1 MSVRLIIGK
10 AGSGKTRRCFRAIVD
25 ACARDPLGPPIY
37 WIVPKQATFQAEREL
52 TCAPELGGFARAR
65 VLSFDLLGEEILAEC
80 GGAAVPEVT
89 AEGRQMI
96 LGHLLR
102 KHQKDLRFFAHS
114 ARQPGLAARLDST
127 FADFERNG
135 RTTEDMAALLYDLE
149 RAGVGAKDEGD
160 GATEA
165 AETTPAPG
173 GPASAG
179 LSSPRSEIPPEL
191 RALHA
196 KFSDL
201 RLLYD
206 AYSAYL
212 GQERLDRHRRLEQV
226 LTCIATSGRLRGST
240 AYIDAFGQFTEF
252 ELRVIAALG
261 KACRAVEVTLTMD
274 PASPLLANPHLNPE
288 DLSPFHSVEE
298 TYRRLRATLARENVP
313 IEGPIVLPDVH
324 RFRTDALS
332 LVERDVVR
340 RLAIHRDVEAAEIEM
355 IQAEHRR
362 AEVDAVAR
370 RIRELCTAGGVRLR
384 ETAVLLRDLD
394 DYHELIAAS
403 FREHDI
409 AYFVDR
415 RRAVA
420 HHPLLGFL
428 RGVLQV
434 VQQGWPHDGVMSIL
448 KSGLT
453 GLTNPEADELENY
466 VLAHRIRG
474 AGVWTQRDS
483 WAFARRM
490 LGAEDE
496 DPREI
501 AQAAR
506 VDALRR
512 KLVGPIQPLV
522 KALAG
527 EGLTLRRIVL
537 AVFDLFDRFQ
547 VPQAVARWM
556 AAAQDEGRFEQR
568 DEHAQAW
575 KTLVELLDQM
585 VELLGDEPA
594 TLADFVEI
602 YEAGVESFELA
613 ITPPTLDQVLVG
625 QVDRTR
631 TPDLKVVVVMGLN
644 EGVFPKLPREDTV
657 LSDAER
663 RELRTRRLDVDPDT
677 HRKLLDENL
686 LGYTAFTRASERLI
700 LTRALAADGGKPL
713 GPSRFWD
720 RFLELFPKLK
730 ARIVNVAGES
740 ENKLGTIGTPRQLI
754 TTLMEWVRG
763 LGAEKRP
770 EATQPDQ
777 SAIRDP
783 QSAIP
788 HDSFRALYH
797 WIATR
802 DTDGS
807 SIDVMRFRA
816 WRALQYANGAKLSRP
831 VVRQLFGDALHASVT
846 RIETFAACGFKHF
859 ARFGL
864 DLRPRDEEEAVSPLD
879 LGNVFHHVLEKIV
892 RLLVERNQG
901 WPDLPITER
910 ERLIHET
917 AQQVG
922 KELKGEI
929 LLSSARNRYL
939 LQRIEATLGRVT
951 AAQDA
956 AARRGNFTPAYAELT
971 FGPATGADLP
981 AMEIPTPA
989 GHRLILSGKIDR
1001 VDVTADRSAFAVI
1014 DYKLSGKPL
1023 SLANVY
1029 HGLSLQLLTYL
1040 LVLRE
1045 NGEKLAGRK
1054 LTPAAALYVKL
1065 LRDLEDVGHP
1075 SEVDPAEDPARL
1087 DLREKPRGLL
1097 HANYVRHLDTAMG
1110 PGVKSDVVA
1119 AHEKKEGGYSA
1130 SGSDVAEAAEFEA
1143 LIDHVRNVLARMTD
1157 QLLGGHIEISPY
1169 NMRKNT
1175 PCPYCAFRPLCRFD
1189 PSMNKYTH
1197 LTVLSRA
1204 DVLKRVVEERK

>member
-1 MSVRLIIGK
+1 TS
-10 AGSGKTRRCFRAIVD
+10 D
-25 ACARDPLGPPIY
+25 
-37 WIVPKQATFQAEREL
+37 
-52 TCAPELGGFARAR
+52 
-65 VLSFDLLGEEILAEC
+65 
-80 GGAAVPEVT
+80 
-89 AEGRQMI
+89 
-96 LGHLLR
+96 
-102 KHQKDLRFFAHS
+102 
-114 ARQPGLAARLDST
+114 
-127 FADFERNG
+127 
-135 RTTEDMAALLYDLE
+135 DMAALVHDLE
-149 RAGVGAKDEGD
+149 RAGVGRQKSEAEEARDGD
-160 GATEA
+160 
-165 AETTPAPG
+165 P
-173 GPASAG
+173 SAIRD
-179 LSSPRSEIPPEL
+179 PQSEIAPEL

-226 LTCIATSGRLRGST
+226 LTCIATSGRLRGAT

-261 KACRAVEVTLTMD
+261 KACRTVEVTLTID

-288 DLSPFHSVEE
+288 DLSPFHSVED
-298 TYRRLRATLARENVP
+298 TYRRLWATLAREGVAVD
-313 IEGPIVLPDVH
+313 GPIVLRDVH
-324 RFRTDALS
+324 RFRTEALQ

-340 RLAIHRDVEAAEIEM
+340 RLAIHRDVEAREIEM

-370 RIRELCTAGGVRLR
+370 RIRELCTSGGVRLR
-384 ETAVLLRDLD
+384 EIAVLLRDLEE
-394 DYHELIAAS
+394 YHELIAAS

-434 VQQGWPHDGVMSIL
+434 VQQGWPHDGAMSIL

-453 GLTNPEADELENY
+453 GLTDAEADELENY

-474 AGVWTQRDS
+474 GGVWTQS
-483 WAFARRM
+483 APWGFARRM

-512 KLVGPIQPLV
+512 KVVGPIQPLV

-527 EGLTLRRIVL
+527 DGLTLRRIVL

-547 VPQAVARWM
+547 APEAVAKWM

-594 TLADFVEI
+594 TLADFVDI

-613 ITPPTLDQVLVG
+613 LTPPTLDQVLVG

-631 TPDLKVVVVMGLN
+631 TPDLKVVIVMGLN
-644 EGVFPKLPREDTV
+644 EGVFPKMPREDTV

-700 LTRALAADGGKPL
+700 LTRALAGDGGKPL

-730 ARIVNVAGES
+730 GRVVNVAGEG
-740 ENKLGTIGTPRQLI
+740 ENKLEAVGTPRQLI

-763 LGAEKRP
+763 LGAVARP
-770 EATQPDQ
+770 QATSSETNPQ
-777 SAIRDP
+777 SEIRDP
-783 QSAIP
+783 QSQHSALSTQE
-788 HDSFRALYH
+788 SFRALYH
-797 WIATR
+797 WLATR

-816 WRALQYANGAKLSRP
+816 WRALQYANGAKLSKA
-831 VVRQLFGDALHASVT
+831 VVRELFGDALHASVT

-864 DLRPRDEEEAVSPLD
+864 DLRERDEEEAVSPLD

-892 RLLVERNQG
+892 RVLVERKQG
-901 WPDLPITER
+901 WPDLPVAER
-910 ERLIHET
+910 ERLIHEM

-939 LQRIEATLGRVT
+939 LQRIEATLGRVA

-956 AARRGNFTPAYAELT
+956 AARRGNFAPAYAELT

-981 AMEIPTPA
+981 AMEIPTPG
-989 GHRLILSGKIDR
+989 GHRLVLSGKIDR
-1001 VDVTADRSAFAVI
+1001 VDVTADQSAFAVI

-1075 SEVDPAEDPARL
+1075 SEVDPDEDPARL

-1130 SGSDVAEAAEFEA
+1130 SGSDVAEEAEFEA
-1143 LIDHVRNVLARMTD
+1143 LIDHVRDVLARMTD

-1169 NMRKNT
+1169 YMRKVT
-1175 PCPYCAFRPLCRFD
+1175 PCPYCEFRSLCRFD

-1197 LTVLSRA
+1197 LNVLSRA
-1204 DVLKRVVEERK
+1204 EVLKRVVEERK